1 MTETFTVET
10 EGTVSVT
17 DVTDPVKK
25 QIPLEVEA
33 GLCTI
38 HVPHT
43 TAGVTVNEAESRLMT
58 DIETAVSA
66 LFADERDY
74 CHDEIDDNAVAH
86 LQSMLL
92 GSNVTVPITAGD
104 LALGTWQSILLFD
117 GDGPRTRT
125 VSVTVVDRT

>member
-17 DVTDPVKK
+17 DVTDRVKK

-43 TAGVTVNEAESRLMT
+43 TAGVTVNEAESRLMA

-66 LFADERDY
+66 LFADDRDFR
-74 CHDEIDDNAVAH
+74 HDEVDDNAAAH

-92 GSNVTVPITAGD
+92 GSSVTVPITAGD
-104 LALGTWQSILLFD
+104 LALGTWQSLLLFD

-125 VSVTVVDRT
+125 VSVTVVDRY